1 MHVSVL
7 PQEYNP
13 RYKVPDELSRMRA
26 KGVKLLD
33 EDLNPS
39 PYHERIICCHIKD
52 MEEPTGDLVV
62 ESRDD
67 EDVESTLTPFN
78 FFREEAEQ

>member
-13 RYKVPDELSRMRA
+13 RYKVPEELRRMKA
-26 KGVKLLD
+26 KGLKLLD

-52 MEEPTGDLVV
+52 MEEQAGDLVI
-62 ESRDD
+62 ESGDD
-67 EDVESTLTPFN
+67 EEVEGT
-78 FFREEAEQ
+78 